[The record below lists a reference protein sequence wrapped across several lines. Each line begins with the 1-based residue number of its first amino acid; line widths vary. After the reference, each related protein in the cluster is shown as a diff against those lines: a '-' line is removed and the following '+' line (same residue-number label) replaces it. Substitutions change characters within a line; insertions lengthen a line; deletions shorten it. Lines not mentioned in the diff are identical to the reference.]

1 MKAILTISAVA
12 VFLLIPTRCFALW
25 EIAEVTKEEAKKMG
39 LEVRWNPAGPDD
51 VRVEMEFKV
60 EGVLKDFDRVD
71 LHLGDGGKSL
81 VTASLKEDRSKEG
94 RAVVSFSADRAQL
107 DKIRLSIMIPG
118 GRGGV
123 IYEVRVKDFV
133 ELKKER

>member
-1 MKAILTISAVA
+1 MKAIFAVSALA
-12 VFLLIPTRCFALW
+12 FFLLIPNRCFAFW

-71 LHLGDGGKSL
+71 LHLGDGGKSQ

-94 RAVVSFSADRAQL
+94 RVVVSFSADRTQL
-107 DKIRLSIMIPG
+107 DKIRLWIMIPG
-118 GRGGV
+118 ALGGA
-123 IYEVRVKDFV
+123 IYEVRVKEFV
-133 ELKKER
+133 ELKK